1 MNRVVAMW
9 SKKLVLWA
17 FTALLALFLGL
28 GYYAVDQSYKAG
40 TLNGINL
47 YHQQCFQVGGYIWN
61 EAGQVVVCKGLTTIP
76 EKELEGQRKKDALG
90 T

>member
-1 MNRVVAMW
+1 MW
-9 SKKLVLWA
+9 SRKAVIWA

-28 GYYAVDQSYKAG
+28 GYWTNQKSYEAG

-47 YHQQCFQVGGYIWN
+47 YHQQCFNVGGYIWN
-61 EAGQVVVCKGLTTIP
+61 KEGQVVVCKGLTTIP
-76 EKELEGQRKKDALG
+76 NEELEKQRSEDAHA